1 MIRHDRYLMSQVFS
15 PVHKEFSVKIT
26 KSIVGAE
33 FGAVITGKCSD
44 GLPISAEKPAGTA
57 GCVAGYRDCAK
68 RKVFA
73 QLE

>member
-26 KSIVGAE
+26 KSIVGA
-33 FGAVITGKCSD
+33 
-44 GLPISAEKPAGTA
+44 
-57 GCVAGYRDCAK
+57 GCVAGYRDRAK
-68 RKVFA
+68 RKVFV